1 MNFLKKYFLFLDY
14 MSDINKQTGT
24 DEELNQITT
33 NIELEWDRL
42 EKEQQKIELEK
53 ENLKKEKLNFEKD
66 KAKLE
71 KKLGIHL
78 FNSTVKKM
86 FDDDKFVKSLDEK
99 ISEITKDGKVDLKDL
114 PELMLIVLEVTDNLN
129 KFNLTYDEVL
139 LVLEEFIIYIIETK
153 NLVEN
158 KDKEDI
164 TRLIKTVIKL
174 TMARPVVSKWFK
186 KMWGKLKSKL
196 CCS

>member
-1 MNFLKKYFLFLDY
+1 MR
-14 MSDINKQTGT
+14 DINLDMNTENVKEVNVKEV
-24 DEELNQITT
+24 DFDKNLDLITA

-42 EKEQQKIELEK
+42 EKAHQKLELEK
-53 ENLKKEKLNFEKD
+53 ENLNKEKL
-66 KAKLE
+66 KLE

-86 FDDDKFVKSLDEK
+86 FDNDEFVKSLDEK

-129 KFNLTYDEVL
+129 KFNLTYDEIL
-139 LVLEEFIIYIIETK
+139 IVLEEFIMYIIETK

-158 KDKEDI
+158 KDMPEVN
-164 TRLIKTVIKL
+164 RLIKTVIKL
-174 TMARPVVSKWFK
+174 TMARPAVSKWFK
-186 KMWGKLKSKL
+186 KIWDKVKSKL
-196 CCS
+196 CCC